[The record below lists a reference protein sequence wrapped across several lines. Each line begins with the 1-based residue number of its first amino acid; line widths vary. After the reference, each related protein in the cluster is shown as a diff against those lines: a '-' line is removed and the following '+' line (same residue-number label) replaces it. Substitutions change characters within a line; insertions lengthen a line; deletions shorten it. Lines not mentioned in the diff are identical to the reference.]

1 MKKQSSTLSGSRG
14 RTGHPPACGQDT
26 QLCIHMAC
34 TRTSRLCPCTVHL
47 QLLFR
52 HNAPPPTEPQTHAF
66 VPCMGIHLP
75 LDQGTHSPTEI
86 RVHRAMHTLHLRF
99 AHMLTHVWARAWIIH
114 IYTAETLVCG
124 RKPLRHT
131 IQGLQTPTPTHRRF
145 SQLHRQILTEPLP
158 HTSQLGTA
166 ELQ

>member
-52 HNAPPPTEPQTHAF
+52 HNAPPYRTTNTCF
-66 VPCMGIHLP
+66 C
-75 LDQGTHSPTEI
+75 
-86 RVHRAMHTLHLRF
+86 AMHGHTSATRSGHTLTNRNPCTQSHAYPAPAIR
-99 AHMLTHVWARAWIIH
+99 AHAYSCLGTCMDNTYIHSRNACVWTQTLTAHNSGPPD
-114 IYTAETLVCG
+114 T
-124 RKPLRHT
+124 HT
-131 IQGLQTPTPTHRRF
+131 HTQK
-145 SQLHRQILTEPLP
+145 ILTAAS
-158 HTSQLGTA
+158 TNIN
-166 ELQ
+166 